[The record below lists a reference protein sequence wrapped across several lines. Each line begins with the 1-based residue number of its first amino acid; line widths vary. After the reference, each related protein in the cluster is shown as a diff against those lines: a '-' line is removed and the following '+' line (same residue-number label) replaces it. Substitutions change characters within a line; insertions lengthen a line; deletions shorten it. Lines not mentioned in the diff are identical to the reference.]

1 MLLDIFHL
9 PYHKKTIFLSTV
21 VQMVTTWA
29 ERERSS
35 PVGEGPRRVR
45 YQLKIT
51 LFTLDF
57 YIHCVHEKTVTLSM
71 FENLQNQQALRNYN
85 LTA

>member
-1 MLLDIFHL
+1 
-9 PYHKKTIFLSTV
+9 
-21 VQMVTTWA
+21 MVTTWA

-35 PVGEGPRRVR
+35 SVGEGPRGVR

-57 YIHCVHEKTVTLSM
+57 YIHCVREKTVLLSK